1 MMHIFQYKKFDGLI
15 FLGLIVLWLASFKS
29 ASLFSFLGTYSSLW
43 YLPAGNTLSIAMA
56 VPLRFVPAPLI
67 ANWLL
72 AFPFVSSLLDIE
84 YTSVAD
90 HLFHGARLF
99 VIYASAGLIL
109 RFALGIQFPVRNLP
123 DQLKVIIVALIAA
136 VLGAISGVSLH
147 VAMGSFDWDIAK
159 DTVLPWMI
167 GDGIAA
173 IIVPPLLVP
182 ILISLFKSKEQKT
195 YYFPTANKLLMQLVT
210 ILIAMYVAFGLSEDY
225 PTLQSLWFVVVL
237 PPIVFAVRGGIPEA
251 ATAIGITALLTP
263 PVATLFGFEG
273 ERISLQFLLLISGF
287 VCLMIGG
294 AISDRN
300 RAIAAIKLHEEEL
313 EALVAQR
320 TDQLQKAYQFQKH
333 LVRSIG
339 HDVRQPL
346 YALNHMLHGLDA
358 GNKQEKLKAPLEQ
371 AALMGQTALNITQ
384 RILDYAKREAGKV
397 KPVKE
402 TFAIQSVFNKID
414 KMFAFERTNK
424 DIKLDIQSTDLNLLS
439 DEHLVLEAIANL
451 IQNSIRL
458 SKHGDVVR
466 LSAEHIDG
474 KITIVVNDQVISDD
488 DPSGEA
494 GFGLE
499 IVRQISKLLNIEF
512 CFDLNTS
519 KLQF

>member
-1 MMHIFQYKKFDGLI
+1 MMHIFQYKKIDVPI
-15 FLGLIVLWLASFKS
+15 FFGLIVLWLAAFKS
-29 ASLFSFLGTYSSLW
+29 ASLFNFLGTYSSLW
-43 YLPAGNTLSIAMA
+43 YLPAGITLSIVIA

-72 AFPFVSSLLDIE
+72 AVPFVSSVLGVE
-84 YTSVAD
+84 YTSVSD
-90 HLFHGARLF
+90 HLLHGTRLF
-99 VIYASAGLIL
+99 IIYGGAGLVL
-109 RFALGIQFPVRNLP
+109 RFTFKIQFPVHNLP
-123 DQLKVIIVALIAA
+123 EQLKVIIVTLIASL
-136 VLGAISGVSLH
+136 LGAASGVSLH
-147 VAMGSFDWDIAK
+147 VVMGSFNWDVAS
-159 DTVLPWMI
+159 DSVLPWMI

-182 ILISLFKSKEQKT
+182 ILISLFNSSEQKS
-195 YYFPTANKLLMQLVT
+195 YYFPTTNKLLMQVCT
-210 ILIAMYVAFGLSEDY
+210 ILIAMYVAFGLSEEY
-225 PTLQSLWFVVVL
+225 PSLQSLWFVVVL

-263 PVATLFGFEG
+263 PVAYLFGFEG

-333 LVRSIG
+333 LIRSIG

-346 YALNHMLHGLDA
+346 YALNHLLHGLEA
-358 GNKQEKLKAPLEQ
+358 GNPQEKLKVPLEQ
-371 AALMGQTALNITQ
+371 AVLMGQTALNITQ

-402 TFAIQSVFNKID
+402 TFAIQSVFDKLD
-414 KMFAFERTNK
+414 KMFAFERSSKN
-424 DIKLDIQSTDLNLLS
+424 IKLNIQSTDLSLVS

-458 SKHGDVVR
+458 SKYGDVVQ
-466 LSAEHIDG
+466 LSAEHIDS
-474 KITIVVNDQVISDD
+474 KITIIVNDQVTSDD